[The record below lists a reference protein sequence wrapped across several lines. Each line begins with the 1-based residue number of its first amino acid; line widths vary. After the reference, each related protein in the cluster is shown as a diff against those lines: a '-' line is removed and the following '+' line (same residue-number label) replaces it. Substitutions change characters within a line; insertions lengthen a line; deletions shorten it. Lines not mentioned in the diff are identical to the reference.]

1 MTALIFIP
9 PADFA
14 HAVRVTPLVS
24 IDLILRDPQG
34 AVLVG
39 LRTNEPA
46 KNTWFVPGGR
56 IAKDE
61 RLAEA
66 FARILGIET
75 GLTIPF
81 AQAQLLGVYEHFY
94 DTNRFCEPGYG
105 THYVVLGYALTLAE
119 RPTIAVDDQHSA
131 IKWITASEALAA
143 QDVHENTKAY
153 FR

>member
-1 MTALIFIP
+1 MPALIFIP

-24 IDLILRDPQG
+24 IDLILRDPQS

-61 RLAEA
+61 RLADA

-75 GLTIPF
+75 GLSIPF
-81 AQAQLLGVYEHFY
+81 AQARLLGAYEHFY

-119 RPTIAVDDQHSA
+119 RADIALDDQHSA
-131 IKWITASEALAA
+131 IQWMAVSDLLSAP
-143 QDVHENTKAY
+143 DVHENTKAY